1 MTSRGILSGTREADS
16 NAAPI
21 SPAILGTLL
30 RLFDLLVV
38 GALGLGIYF
47 LYAYRGDPGAL
58 TQYVTTILLAML
70 IASALFQWMGVY
82 TGEYL
87 FSRRLNTD
95 RMLSAWAMTCGVL
108 LVIAFSL
115 KITDFYSRV
124 WAVSWFVSS
133 FAVLAVERVL
143 LAALVSRLA
152 REGRFAKRTVILG
165 AGELGQ
171 RVVRHLNENGDQ
183 RTRLVGFVDDRLER
197 VVSEAEGYTLLGN
210 SNHLI
215 NLIRQ
220 DQVDQV
226 VIALPWQAE
235 ERVQD
240 LIRRLAMTPVTIRLA
255 PDLVGLS
262 LRESAFTQVGGLP
275 MLHVLDRPISDWSYV
290 AKTVEDRVLATIA
303 LIFVAPLFAVI
314 AAAIKWDSPG
324 PVFFIQRR
332 QGFNGQLIWVWK
344 FRTMYHH
351 LEDRDASVPVSR
363 NDNRV
368 TPVGRFLRSSS
379 LDELPQL
386 INVLRGD
393 MSLVGPRPHAIETKA
408 AGHLLEEVV
417 EAYAARHRVKPG
429 ITGWAQIN
437 GWRGEI
443 DSIDKIQKRVEH
455 DLYYIDKWSVWL
467 DLTIIF
473 RTVLLLFKEDE
484 NAF

>member
-1 MTSRGILSGTREADS
+1 MTSRGILSGTRVAEA

-30 RLFDLLVV
+30 RLLDLVV
-38 GALGLGIYF
+38 VGVLGLGIFF
-47 LYAYRGDPGAL
+47 LYNYQRAPEAL
-58 TQYVTTILLAML
+58 SQYVASILVAML

-82 TGEYL
+82 AGEYL

-124 WAVSWFVSS
+124 WAVSWFLSS
-133 FAVLAVERVL
+133 FAVLAVERVI
-143 LAALVSRLA
+143 LASLVNRLA
-152 REGRFAKRTVILG
+152 REGRFAKRTVVLG

-171 RVVRHLNENGDQ
+171 RLANHLNQSGDL
-183 RTRLVGFVDDRLER
+183 RTRIIGFVDDRLDR
-197 VVSEAEGYTLLGN
+197 VAPEAEGYEVLGN
-210 SNHLI
+210 SDHLI
-215 NLIRQ
+215 NLIRR
-220 DQVDQV
+220 DLVDQV
-226 VIALPWQAE
+226 IIALPWQAE
-235 ERVQD
+235 QRVQD
-240 LIRRLAMTPVTIRLA
+240 LVRRLAMTPVTIRLA
-255 PDLVGLS
+255 PDLVGFS

-290 AKTVEDRVLATIA
+290 AKTVEDRVLASIA
-303 LIFVAPLFAVI
+303 LVFVAPLFAVI

-324 PVFFIQRR
+324 PVFFIQKR
-332 QGFNGQLIWVWK
+332 QGFNGQHIWVWK

-351 LEDRDASVPVSR
+351 LEDRNAAVAVRR
-363 NDNRV
+363 NDQRV

-386 INVLRGD
+386 LNVLRGD

-429 ITGWAQIN
+429 ITGWAQVN